1 MTFDDN
7 DANDDKGGELSSLS
21 SLSSQRHEAQI
32 VLDGVS
38 ARHGDTL
45 GARGF
50 DHIIEACLA
59 WLFAEGSCRHLM
71 HRPDPL
77 SSYLGVAIRG
87 TKEESRKTSG
97 FLLASARQY
106 G

>member
-1 MTFDDN
+1 MTFDVSDAN
-7 DANDDKGGELSSLS
+7 DANGRELTSLT
-21 SLSSQRHEAQI
+21 SLTSWRHEAQI
-32 VLDGVS
+32 ILDGIS
-38 ARHGDTL
+38 ARKINTN
-45 GARGF
+45 GAGRF
-50 DHIIEACLA
+50 DHIIEARLA
-59 WLFAEGSCRHLM
+59 WLFAKGFCDYLM

-87 TKEESRKTSG
+87 TKEESLETIG